1 MKQKNDIFFVRQ
13 LDKKLDTFK
22 ILKNNLPTNGWI
34 NLIRKTLKMSLRQLG
49 NRMSITPQSLKEI
62 EEREKEGSISL
73 KTLKD
78 AANALEMELVYGFIP
93 KEDSLEK
100 VIERRAHEMAK
111 KIVSR
116 TSVSMKLEDQ
126 ENSKARQ
133 KEAVE
138 ELAGELKRELA
149 KSLWD

>member
-1 MKQKNDIFFVRQ
+1 MKLKNDIFFVRQ
-13 LDKKLDTFK
+13 LDKKFETFQV
-22 ILKNNLPTNGWI
+22 LKNNLPTKGWI

-49 NRMSITPQSLKEI
+49 NKMSITPQSLRGI
-62 EEREKEGSISL
+62 EEREEEGTISL

-78 AANALEMELVYGFIP
+78 AADALEMELVYGFIP

-111 KIVSR
+111 KIVSQ

-138 ELAGELKRELA
+138 ELAGELKRELP